1 MSDSP
6 PHRLFLLDCMALL
19 YRAHFALISKPI
31 FTSDRVNTSAL
42 FGFANT
48 VLDILQNQ
56 KPTHLGAAFDTQ
68 APTPRHEMFPQYKA
82 QRDEIPEDLALA
94 IPAAKRLLKAMRIP
108 VLEKDGLE
116 ADDLIG
122 AVAHQAEARG
132 DFETFMVTPDKDFGQ
147 LVNERTKIYKPGRA
161 GSDVEILGVQEI
173 CQRWGIE
180 RVDQVIE
187 VLALMGDASD
197 NIPGI
202 KGVGEKTAVK
212 LIQKFGDVETM
223 IARADEI
230 EGKLKDKVKEG
241 AEAAR
246 LSRKLVTIMR
256 EVQVP
261 VMLDEMKLDGFDDEA
276 LKAILVE
283 FEFNALGKRLFG
295 NDFKAGRGR
304 QLDMDSKMKPSKPQE
319 MAFGDG
325 DLFAGNTGFQPVGQT
340 GVTPVSTNESS
351 GKMPE
356 LYAGGAPALLTIRD
370 VPHHYEIIRTPS
382 ERAKWLKKL
391 SQAKSFC
398 FDTETDSLDTH
409 AARLLGIALSVSPH
423 EAAYVVMPPERSGV
437 MEILD
442 EFRPL
447 FSRTDIEKTGHN
459 LKFDLCVLL
468 AHGLEVSGPFF
479 DSMLAHALV
488 DPDQRHGMDF
498 LSQSLLGYVPVSITA
513 LIGEK
518 KGATPQRSMADVPV
532 EQLAEYSAED
542 ADVTLQLVEVLRP
555 KLEELHQHRV
565 FYGIEA
571 PLLPVLA
578 DMEHAGVKIDVA
590 ALHEFGLEL
599 EKSAGVLAQRI
610 QSYTDWP
617 FNLNSPKQL
626 GEVLF
631 DHLKL
636 AEKPKKTATGQ
647 YQTNEQTLQ
656 TLEGTHPIIK
666 DILDYR
672 EVTKLKNTYVD
683 ALPET
688 VNKRTGRV
696 HTTFHQL
703 MAATGRMA
711 SSDPNLQNIP
721 IRTEQGREIRKA
733 FVPEKEGW
741 VLLSADYSQIELR
754 IMASLSGD
762 EAMVE
767 AFQRGLDI
775 HLATAARVF
784 GVPLTETTP
793 DMRRTAKMV
802 NFGIIYGISAFGLA
816 QRLGKPRQEAQKII
830 DQYFAQYPGVREY
843 IEREAQDA
851 RSRGYVSTLTGR
863 RRYLRDVNSAN
874 QTIRAATERV
884 AINAPIQGT
893 AADMIKIAMV
903 KVHTALREGGYET
916 RMLLQVHDELLFEVP
931 QEEVANVTPL
941 IVRGMKEALLL
952 RVPVLVETG
961 VGKNWLEAH

>member
-1 MSDSP
+1 MPDSP

-48 VLDILQNQ
+48 VLEILQNR

-82 QRDEIPEDLALA
+82 QRDEIPEDLVIA

-122 AVAHQAEARG
+122 ALAHQAEARG

-147 LVNERTKIYKPGRA
+147 LVDARTKIYKPGRA
-161 GSDVEILGVQEI
+161 GSDVEILGVREV
-173 CQRWGIE
+173 CDRWGIGKPE
-180 RVDQVIE
+180 QVIE

-223 IARADEI
+223 IARAGEI
-230 EGKLKDKVKEG
+230 EGKLKDKIIEG

-246 LSRKLVTIMR
+246 LSRRLVTIMTDAP
-256 EVQVP
+256 VP
-261 VMLDEMKLDGFDDEA
+261 VALDELKLRGFDDEA
-276 LKAILVE
+276 LKAFLVE

-295 NDFKAGRGR
+295 DDFKAGRGR
-304 QLDMDSKMKPSKPQE
+304 QLEMETRMKPKKPQE
-319 MAFGDG
+319 TAFGEG
-325 DLFAGNTGFQPVGQT
+325 DLFGAG
-340 GVTPVSTNESS
+340 S
-351 GKMPE
+351 
-356 LYAGGAPALLTIRD
+356 AGGMAAGESRETNDLRQDAGAPTGLKTIHD
-370 VPHHYEIIRTPS
+370 VPHRYEIVRSPS
-382 ERAKWLKKL
+382 ERAKWMKQL
-391 SQAKSFC
+391 SRAKSFC
-398 FDTETDSLDTH
+398 FDTETDGLETH
-409 AARLLGIALSVSPH
+409 SARLLGIALSVSPH
-423 EAAYVVMPPERSGV
+423 EAAYLVMPPERSGV

-442 EFRPL
+442 ELRPL
-447 FSRTDIEKTGHN
+447 FTRPDIEKTGHN

-468 AHGLEVSGPFF
+468 AHGLEVGGPFF

-498 LSQSLLGYVPVSITA
+498 LSQSLLGYTPVSITK

-532 EQLAEYSAED
+532 ELLAEYSAED

-565 FYGIEA
+565 FYDIEA

-599 EKSAGVLAQRI
+599 EKQAGLLAQRI
-610 QSYTDWP
+610 QGYTDWP

-636 AEKPKKTATGQ
+636 ADKPKKTATGQ

-656 TLEGTHPIIK
+656 ALEGTHPIIK

-683 ALPET
+683 ALPAT
-688 VNKRTGRV
+688 VNQRTGRV

-733 FVPEKEGW
+733 FVPEKAGW

-775 HLATAARVF
+775 HQATAARVY
-784 GVPLTETTP
+784 GVSLAETTP

-816 QRLGKPRQEAQKII
+816 QRLGIPRQDAGKII

-843 IEREAQDA
+843 IEREAEDA

-863 RRYLRDVNSAN
+863 RRYLRDINSAN
-874 QTIRAATERV
+874 QTIRSATERV

-903 KVHTALREGGYET
+903 RVHAALREGKYEA

-931 QEEVANVTPL
+931 REEVAGVTPL
-941 IVRGMKEALLL
+941 IVQCMKEALPL

>member
-1 MSDSP
+1 MPDSP

-82 QRDEIPEDLALA
+82 QRDEIPEDLAIA

-256 EVQVP
+256 EAPVP
-261 VMLDEMKLDGFDDEA
+261 VTLDEMKLHGFDDEA

-295 NDFKAGRGR
+295 DGFKAGRGR
-304 QLDMDSKMKPSKPQE
+304 QLEMDAKLQPSKPQE

-325 DLFAGNTGFQPVGQT
+325 DLFASPA
-340 GVTPVSTNESS
+340 SSS
-351 GKMPE
+351 GPSGNE
-356 LYAGGAPALLTIRD
+356 NREVSEPAQDADASGGLQTIRD

-391 SQAKSFC
+391 SQSKSFC

-423 EAAYVVMPPERSGV
+423 EAAYVIMPPERSGV

-447 FSRTDIEKTGHN
+447 FTRTDIEKTGHN

-488 DPDQRHGMDF
+488 DPDQRHGMDY
-498 LSQSLLGYVPVSITA
+498 LSQSLLGYAPVSITA

-518 KGATPQRSMADVPV
+518 KGAAPQRSMADVPV

-565 FYGIEA
+565 FYDIEA

-599 EKSAGVLAQRI
+599 EKTAGVLAQRI

-617 FNLNSPKQL
+617 FNL
-626 GEVLF
+626 
-631 DHLKL
+631 
-636 AEKPKKTATGQ
+636 
-647 YQTNEQTLQ
+647 EQTLQ

-688 VNKRTGRV
+688 VNQRTGRV

-816 QRLGKPRQEAQKII
+816 QRLGKPRQDAQKII

-843 IEREAQDA
+843 IDREAQDA

-931 QEEVANVTPL
+931 QEEVASVTPL
-941 IVRGMKEALLL
+941 IVHGMKEALLL

>member
-1 MSDSP
+1 MN
-6 PHRLFLLDCMALL
+6 RLFLLDCMALL

-82 QRDEIPEDLALA
+82 QREEIPEDLAIA

-122 AVAHQAEARG
+122 ALAHQAEARG

-147 LVNERTKIYKPGRA
+147 LVDERTKIYKPGRA
-161 GSDVEILGVQEI
+161 GSDAEILGVREV
-173 CQRWGIE
+173 CERWGISRPE
-180 RVDQVIE
+180 QVVD

-223 IARADEI
+223 IARAGEI
-230 EGKLKDKVKEG
+230 EGKLRDKIIEG

-246 LSRKLVTIMR
+246 LSRRLVTILR
-256 EVQVP
+256 EAPVP
-261 VMLDEMKLDGFDDEA
+261 ATLDEMKLQGFDDEA
-276 LKAILVE
+276 LKAFLVE

-295 NDFKAGRGR
+295 DDFKAGRGR
-304 QLDMDSKMKPSKPQE
+304 QLEMAARVKPAKPQE
-319 MAFGDG
+319 TVFGDG
-325 DLFAGNTGFQPVGQT
+325 DLFGATGST
-340 GVTPVSTNESS
+340 GVSPADE
-351 GKMPE
+351 GKEPQE
-356 LYAGGAPALLTIRD
+356 TGRDAGAPGGLQTIRD
-370 VPHHYEIIRTPS
+370 VPHHYEIVRTPS
-382 ERAKWLKKL
+382 ERARWLKKL
-391 SQAKSFC
+391 SHAKSFC

-409 AARLLGIALSVSPH
+409 AARLLGIALSASPH

-447 FSRTDIEKTGHN
+447 FERTDIEKTGHN

-479 DSMLAHALV
+479 DSMLAHALI

-498 LSQSLLGYVPVSITA
+498 LSQSLLGYSPISIKA

-518 KGATPQRSMADVPV
+518 KGPAPQRSMAEVPI

-542 ADVTLQLVEVLRP
+542 ADVTFQLVEALRP
-555 KLEELHQHRV
+555 RLEELHQHRV
-565 FYGIEA
+565 FYDIEA

-599 EKSAGVLAQRI
+599 EKQAAELARRI
-610 QSYTDWP
+610 QGYTDWP

-636 AEKPKKTATGQ
+636 ADKPKKTATGQ

-656 TLEGTHPIIK
+656 ALEGAHPIIK

-683 ALPET
+683 ALPAT
-688 VNKRTGRV
+688 VNRRTGRV

-733 FVPEKEGW
+733 FIPEKEGW

-754 IMASLSGD
+754 VMASLSGD

-775 HLATAARVF
+775 HLATASRVY
-784 GVPLTETTP
+784 GVPLAETTP

-816 QRLGKPRQEAQKII
+816 QRLGIPRQEAQKII
-830 DQYFAQYPGVREY
+830 DQYFAQYPGIREY
-843 IEREAQDA
+843 IEREVHDA

-863 RRYLRDVNSAN
+863 RRYLRDINSAN

-893 AADMIKIAMV
+893 AADMIKVAMV
-903 KVHTALREGGYET
+903 RVHSALREGRYET
-916 RMLLQVHDELLFEVP
+916 RMLLQVHDELLFEIP
-931 QEEVANVTPL
+931 GEELANVTPL
-941 IVRGMKEALLL
+941 IVRGMKEALPL
-952 RVPVLVETG
+952 RVPVVVETG